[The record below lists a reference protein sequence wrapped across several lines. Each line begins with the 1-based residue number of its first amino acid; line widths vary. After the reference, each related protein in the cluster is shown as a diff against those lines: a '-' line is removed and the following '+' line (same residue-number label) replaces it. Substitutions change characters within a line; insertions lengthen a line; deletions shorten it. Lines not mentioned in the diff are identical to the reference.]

1 MLSTIWIYSLPYGIE
16 CLNDNLMHL
25 RHQISIDIDIPI
37 GIVLINILLK
47 PWEAKLISILK
58 VSIISGML
66 LHRIIGQMHKGVVN
80 IFQVNAKLS
89 GRGSQVALF
98 EEEEVQ
104 VLVQKD
110 PHTDV
115 KFTVADQKWALNV
128 FLDDESIVLDLVT

>member
-1 MLSTIWIYSLPYGIE
+1 
-16 CLNDNLMHL
+16 
-25 RHQISIDIDIPI
+25 
-37 GIVLINILLK
+37 
-47 PWEAKLISILK
+47 
-58 VSIISGML
+58 ML

-89 GRGSQVALF
+89 RRGSQVALF

-110 PHTDV
+110 PDADV

-128 FLDDESIVLDLVT
+128 FLDDESIVLDLVA